1 MMLEHEFEDWDNVLQ
16 FMNTST
22 SRLLRDI
29 QSIQTKVPI
38 DESLLPFM
46 ALLKQKMLLNELI
59 LSRNTSL

>member
-29 QSIQTKVPI
+29 QSI
-38 DESLLPFM
+38 
-46 ALLKQKMLLNELI
+46 
-59 LSRNTSL
+59 